1 MKVLDR
7 YYIDLLMSGVRFE
20 DKDVKVN
27 NSSGTLINIAPS
39 TKCIIQLDAP
49 SDIIIKRKKELSH
62 FTIDVLRREYFKL
75 VLKKKPPLYYYIN
88 TNNSIE
94 STFEFVDNLG
104 F

>member
-49 SDIIIKRKKELSH
+49 SDIIIKKEKGT
-62 FTIDVLRREYFKL
+62 FT
-75 VLKKKPPLYYYIN
+75 LYYRCSKEGI
-88 TNNSIE
+88 
-94 STFEFVDNLG
+94 F
-104 F
+104 